1 MPPCTGQGLTRNKED
16 RMKTIALEEADLLVK
31 NGENYT
37 AEELKKVQNERLH
50 ALVDYAR
57 ENSPYMRELYKDL
70 PDDYTLQDLPAT
82 DKKDLLEHY
91 NDWVTDPDLTEEAV
105 RKYLKRDSEDTSL
118 LLGKYTALQTSGST
132 GNPLPM
138 VRDDYH
144 NKIHGALL
152 RNRLF
157 YGLTPGL
164 FDHSRHKMAFLVHI
178 SNSASSYGSYLKLR
192 RLRPGFEENIAAFP
206 ITDSI
211 EVLTKKLNDFQPEI
225 ITAYPPVLVMLAEEK
240 LRGTLDIPLKLLL
253 SSAELLT
260 EESYHRIHDVFGV
273 PILNNY
279 CMTEGGEIAMTH
291 DCPHLHINE
300 DWVIVEPV
308 DENRQPMQ
316 DASEYSSGILVTD
329 LTNYVQPIIRYYVS
343 DSVRIRRE
351 DFPCYSRPVLDI
363 RGRVWDS
370 FTLGGQK
377 FTTKALEVKAKFQ
390 KGLCSYQFVQRDDN
404 TLELRGICAADSVPE
419 DVLSELAGKLAA
431 YFHEAGAKDARVTF
445 STEPPISNAAG
456 GKTPMFKKNR
466 PF

>member
-1 MPPCTGQGLTRNKED
+1 
-16 RMKTIALEEADLLVK
+16 MKTIELEEAERLVRE
-31 NGENYT
+31 GENYT
-37 AEELKKVQNERLH
+37 SEDLKRVQQERLT
-50 ALVDYAR
+50 ALVDYVR
-57 ENSPYMRELYKDL
+57 EYSPYLREFYKDL
-70 PDDYTLQDLPAT
+70 PDNYTLSDIPVME
-82 DKKDLLEHY
+82 KKEFQAHY
-91 NDWVTDPDLTEEAV
+91 NEWVTDPELKEDMV
-105 RKYLKRDSEDTSL
+105 REYLKRGTEDNSL

-157 YGLTPGL
+157 YGVTPGL
-164 FDHSRHKMAFLVHI
+164 FDHSKHKTAFLVHV
-178 SNSASSYGSYLKLR
+178 SNSASSYGSYLKMR
-192 RLRPGFEENIAAFP
+192 RLRPGYEENIVAYP

-211 EVLTKKLNDFQPEI
+211 DVLVSKLNEFQPEI
-225 ITAYPPVLVMLAEEK
+225 IVAYPPYLVMLAEEK
-240 LRGTLDIPLKLLL
+240 LKGTLNIPIKLIL

-300 DWVIVEPV
+300 DWIIVEPV
-308 DENRQPMQ
+308 DENRRPMK
-316 DASEYSSGILVTD
+316 DDSEYSSGILVTD

-370 FTLGGQK
+370 FELGGKK

-390 KGLCSYQFVQRDDN
+390 KGLCSYQFVKTGDY
-404 TLELRGICAADSVPE
+404 TMEVRGVCTADAEPE
-419 DVLSELAGKLAA
+419 AVLGELAEKLNG
-431 YFHEAGAKDARVTF
+431 YFREAGATEAKVTF
-445 STEPPISNAAG
+445 STDPMISNKAG
-456 GKTPMFKKNR
+456 GKTPLYKDLT
-466 PF
+466 

>member
-1 MPPCTGQGLTRNKED
+1 M
-16 RMKTIALEEADLLVK
+16 MTITMEEAEGLVRD
-31 NGENYT
+31 GENYT
-37 AEELKKVQNERLH
+37 EEDLKRVQQERLH
-50 ALVDYAR
+50 QLVDYVR
-57 ENSPYMRELYKDL
+57 EHSPYLREFYKDL
-70 PDDYTLQDLPAT
+70 PEDYTLSDIPVME
-82 DKKDLLEHY
+82 KKEFQAHY
-91 NDWVTDPDLTEEAV
+91 NEWVTDPELKEEMV
-105 RKYLKRDSEDTSL
+105 REYLKRDAEDNSL

-152 RNRLF
+152 RKRLF
-157 YGLTPGL
+157 YGVTPGL
-164 FDHSRHKMAFLVHI
+164 FDHSKHKTAFLVHV
-178 SNSASSYGSYLKLR
+178 SNSASSYGSYLKMR
-192 RLRPGFEENIAAFP
+192 RQHPGFDDNIVAYP

-211 EVLTKKLNDFQPEI
+211 DVLVSKLNAFQPEI
-225 ITAYPPVLVMLAEEK
+225 IVAYPPYLVMLAEEK
-240 LRGTLDIPLKLLL
+240 LKGTLDIPVKLIL

-300 DWVIVEPV
+300 DWIIVEPV
-308 DENRQPMQ
+308 DENRQPMK
-316 DASEYSSGILVTD
+316 DPNEYSSGILVTD

-351 DFPCYSRPVLDI
+351 DLPCYFRPVLDI

-370 FTLGGQK
+370 FEVGGRK

-390 KGLCSYQFVQRDDN
+390 KGLCSYQFVKTGDN
-404 TLELRGICAADSVPE
+404 SMEVRGICTADAEPAK
-419 DVLSELAGKLAA
+419 VLGELAEKLEGYFRESGAA
-431 YFHEAGAKDARVTF
+431 TVKVTS
-445 STEPPISNAAG
+445 STDPMISNRAG
-456 GKTPMFKKNR
+456 GKTPMYKDIT
-466 PF
+466 

>member
-1 MPPCTGQGLTRNKED
+1 
-16 RMKTIALEEADLLVK
+16 MKTISLEDANRLVLEGDSYSK
-31 NGENYT
+31 DV
-37 AEELKKVQNERLH
+37 LKKVQKERLH
-50 ALVDYAR
+50 ALVDFAR
-57 ENSPYMRELYKDL
+57 ENSPYLAELYKDL
-70 PDDYTLQDLPAT
+70 PEDYSVEDLPVT
-82 DKKDLLEHY
+82 EKSELLKNY
-91 NDWVTDPDLTEEAV
+91 DSWVTDPELKEEIV
-105 RKYLKRDSEDTSL
+105 RTYLARDPSDTSL

-164 FDHSRHKMAFLVHI
+164 FDHSKHKTVFLVHI
-178 SNSASSYGSYLKLR
+178 SNSASSYGSYLKMK

-211 EVLTKKLNDFQPEI
+211 DVTVEKLNSFQPEI
-225 ITAYPPVLVMLAEEK
+225 IVAYPPVLVMLAEERLK
-240 LRGTLDIPLKLLL
+240 GTLDIPLKLIL

-260 EESYHRIHDVFGV
+260 EESYHRVHDVFGV

-300 DWVIVEPV
+300 DWIIVEPV
-308 DENRQPMQ
+308 DENRQPVG
-316 DASEYSSGILVTD
+316 DSSEYSSGILVTD

-343 DSVRIRRE
+343 DSVRIHRE
-351 DFPCYSRPVLDI
+351 DYPCYNRPVLDI

-370 FTLGGQK
+370 FTLGGKK

-390 KGLCSYQFVQRDDN
+390 EGLCSYQFLKKDADTMEV
-404 TLELRGICAADSVPE
+404 RGVVAADSEP
-419 DVLSELAGKLAA
+419 DAVLSGLADKLLG
-431 YFHEAGAKDARVTF
+431 YFRESGAEGVKVVY
-445 STEPPISNAAG
+445 STEAPISNQAG
-456 GKTPMFKKNR
+456 GKTPMYKEMSDDVK
-466 PF
+466 

>member
-1 MPPCTGQGLTRNKED
+1 
-16 RMKTIALEEADLLVK
+16 MKTIELKEAERLVRE
-31 NGENYT
+31 GENYT
-37 AEELKKVQNERLH
+37 AEELKKVQQERLT

-57 ENSPYMRELYKDL
+57 EHSPYLREFYKDL
-70 PDDYTLQDLPAT
+70 PEDYTLSDIPVME
-82 DKKDLLEHY
+82 KKEFQAHY
-91 NDWVTDPDLTEEAV
+91 NEWVTDPELKEDMV
-105 RKYLKRDSEDTSL
+105 RAYLKRGAEDNSL

-132 GNPLPM
+132 GDPLPM

-157 YGLTPGL
+157 YGTEPGF
-164 FDHSRHKMAFLVHI
+164 FDHSKHKTAFLVHV
-178 SNSASSYGSYLKLR
+178 SNSASSYGSYLKMR
-192 RLRPGFEENIAAFP
+192 RLHPGFEDNIAAYP

-211 EVLTKKLNDFQPEI
+211 DVIVSKLNAFQPEI
-225 ITAYPPVLVMLAEEK
+225 IVAYPPYLVMLAEEK
-240 LRGTLDIPLKLLL
+240 LKGTLDIPIKMIL

-300 DWVIVEPV
+300 DWIIVEPV
-308 DENRQPMQ
+308 DENRKPVK

-351 DFPCYSRPVLDI
+351 DFPCYFRPVLDI

-370 FTLGGQK
+370 FELGGGK

-390 KGLCSYQFVQRDDN
+390 KGLCSYQFVKTGEN
-404 TLELRGICAADSVPE
+404 TMEVRGICTADSEPAA
-419 DVLSELAGKLAA
+419 VLGELAGKLDS
-431 YFHEAGAKDARVTF
+431 YFKEAGAEEAKVTF
-445 STEPPISNAAG
+445 STDPMISNKAG
-456 GKTPMFKKNR
+456 GKTPMFKDIS
-466 PF
+466 

>member
-1 MPPCTGQGLTRNKED
+1 
-16 RMKTIALEEADLLVK
+16 MKTIALEEAERLVRE
-31 NGENYT
+31 GENYT
-37 AEELKKVQNERLH
+37 AEDIKRVQQERLH
-50 ALVDYAR
+50 QLVDFVR
-57 ENSPYMRELYKDL
+57 ENSPYLREVYKDL
-70 PDDYTLQDLPAT
+70 PEDYTLSDIPVME
-82 DKKDLLEHY
+82 KKEFLEHY
-91 NDWVTDPDLTEEAV
+91 NEWVTDPELKEDMV
-105 RKYLKRDSEDTSL
+105 RTYLKRDAEDNSL
-118 LLGKYTALQTSGST
+118 LLDKYTALQTSGST

-157 YGLTPGL
+157 YGVTPGL
-164 FDHSRHKMAFLVHI
+164 FDHSKHKTAFLVHI
-178 SNSASSYGSYLKLR
+178 SNSASSYGSYLKMR
-192 RLRPGFEENIAAFP
+192 RLRPGYEENIVAYP

-211 EVLTKKLNDFQPEI
+211 DVLVSKLNAFQPEVI
-225 ITAYPPVLVMLAEEK
+225 VAYPPYLVMLAEEK
-240 LRGTLDIPLKLLL
+240 LKGTLNIPLKLIL

-300 DWVIVEPV
+300 DWIIVEPV
-308 DENRQPMQ
+308 DENRQPMK
-316 DASEYSSGILVTD
+316 DDSEYSSGILVTD

-363 RGRVWDS
+363 RGRVWDAFS
-370 FTLGGQK
+370 LGGKK

-390 KGLCSYQFVQRDDN
+390 KGLCSYQFIKTGEDTMEV
-404 TLELRGICAADSVPE
+404 RGVCAAEADPAE
-419 DVLSELAGKLAA
+419 VLGGLAEKITG
-431 YFHEAGAKDARVTF
+431 YFEESGAEGAKVSF
-445 STEPPISNAAG
+445 STEPMLSNKAG
-456 GKTPMFKKNR
+456 GKTPMYKDLT
-466 PF
+466 